1 MLRLL
6 EHILRVALTSIA
18 KIRAVPCN
26 TVAANSQGVAGLT
39 EQRSSCRMHIGLR
52 RVRATTKQSCISS
65 SIFFFVLWFH
75 VKMIAF
81 LKKQLK

>member
-6 EHILRVALTSIA
+6 EHILRVALTSTA

-26 TVAANSQGVAGLT
+26 TVVANSQDVAGLT

-65 SIFFFVLWFH
+65 SIFFLCFGF
-75 VKMIAF
+75 M
-81 LKKQLK
+81 